1 MRNLLGRLTTGR
13 IVQDIQIIAEHFG
26 CSSITVHR
34 MHSNFKAEK
43 QIENERILQSAIW
56 VEARPSQPQAL
67 GFAGQPSYFAHAT
80 PLTSSVLANARSNRK
95 LHEVMG
101 RSRQFAWRPA
111 RYRPPGQQSAHPKH
125 KCFLA
130 FHNAFH
136 DCRRLLS
143 CFDSAC
149 PRWDHR
155 LIRPS
160 VQDRMESTMT
170 DPGLEPGAYTGGS
183 AATVSALPVHI

>member
-1 MRNLLGRLTTGR
+1 MESESNDLRTVSRHYNYIQLSEQSVIERENCKPKQRKKLTQTERNEMRNLLGRLTTGR

-43 QIENERILQSAIW
+43 QIENERIPQAIW

-95 LHEVMG
+95 LHEVRG
-101 RSRQFAWRPA
+101 RSRQFARRPA
-111 RYRPPGQQSAHPKH
+111 RYRPPGQQSAHHKH

-130 FHNAFH
+130 SPQ
-136 DCRRLLS
+136 CI
-143 CFDSAC
+143 
-149 PRWDHR
+149 P
-155 LIRPS
+155 
-160 VQDRMESTMT
+160 
-170 DPGLEPGAYTGGS
+170 
-183 AATVSALPVHI
+183 

>member
-1 MRNLLGRLTTGR
+1 MESESNDLRIVSRHCNYDQLSEPSVKERENCKSKQRKKLTQTERNEMKILLGRLTTGR

-56 VEARPSQPQAL
+56 GEARPSQPQAL

-95 LHEVMG
+95 LHEVRG
-101 RSRQFAWRPA
+101 RSRQFARRPA

-125 KCFLA
+125 KFFLA
-130 FHNAFH
+130 SPQ
-136 DCRRLLS
+136 CI
-143 CFDSAC
+143 
-149 PRWDHR
+149 P
-155 LIRPS
+155 
-160 VQDRMESTMT
+160 
-170 DPGLEPGAYTGGS
+170 
-183 AATVSALPVHI
+183 